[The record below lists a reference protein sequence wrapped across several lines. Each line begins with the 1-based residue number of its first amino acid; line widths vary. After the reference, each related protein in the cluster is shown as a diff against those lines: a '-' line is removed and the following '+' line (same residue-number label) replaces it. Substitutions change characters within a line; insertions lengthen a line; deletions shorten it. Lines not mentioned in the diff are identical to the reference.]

1 MEISTGTTWP
11 RCDSVAALYARQNSM
26 MFTPCWPS
34 AGPTGGAG
42 VAAPAWICSLTTA
55 ASFLDFGGT
64 SSLFSDLGYLVE
76 RQLDGRL
83 PAEDRHQHL
92 ELLRVRADLADRRRQ
107 RRERPVHH
115 GDGLADLE
123 VDDLDLRLLG
133 LLHRRG
139 GEDADHLVE
148 RERRWAGG
156 GADEPG
162 DAGGVA
168 DRPPGL
174 VVEVHPDQDVAGEDL
189 PLHLLPLAVLDLGD
203 LLGRHLDLEDVVLHV
218 E

>member
-156 GADEPG
+156 GADE
-162 DAGGVA
+162 
-168 DRPPGL
+168 
-174 VVEVHPDQDVAGEDL
+174 
-189 PLHLLPLAVLDLGD
+189 LGRVRSE
-203 LLGRHLDLEDVVLHV
+203 LLGRGAVGRGRLVLDDAVVGRGHAVTLPQSDRVRLASEASAKDHED
-218 E
+218 